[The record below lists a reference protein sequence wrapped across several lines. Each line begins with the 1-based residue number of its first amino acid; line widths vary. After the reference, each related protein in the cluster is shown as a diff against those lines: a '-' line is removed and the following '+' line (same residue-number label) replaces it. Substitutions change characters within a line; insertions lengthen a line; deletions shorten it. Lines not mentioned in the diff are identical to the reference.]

1 MAAKDREVYLDQQD
15 RRDQEDPEVC
25 VDLLDL
31 KVQLESLVHP
41 EDEVCLDL
49 MDLRGPRVNLE
60 IVVWLDLLDPKVKL
74 VTLEDLV
81 HLDCKA

>member
-1 MAAKDREVYLDQQD
+1 VAAKDREVYLDQQD

-41 EDEVCLDL
+41 EDGVCLDL

-74 VTLEDLV
+74 VTLEDLAR
-81 HLDCKA
+81 LDCKA